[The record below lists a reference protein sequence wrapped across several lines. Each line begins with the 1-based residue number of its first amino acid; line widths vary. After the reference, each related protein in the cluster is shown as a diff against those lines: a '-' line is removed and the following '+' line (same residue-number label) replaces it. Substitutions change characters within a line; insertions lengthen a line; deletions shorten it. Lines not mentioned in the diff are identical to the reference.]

1 MHMEIKDFVQ
11 WLDNEWRNTAPTKD
25 IERLKDLKTAWD
37 IVLEYI
43 QYMQDKADKINADCK
58 D

>member
-1 MHMEIKDFVQ
+1 MEIKDFVQ

-25 IERLKDLKTAWD
+25 IERLKDLTTAWD
-37 IVLEYI
+37 ILLEYI